1 MQRGRGRGGGGEDGG
16 RMKLNFDG
24 LEMQKFNMPVD
35 RAFEKNSFICQVI
48 KFIPVVIVTKMLKVA
63 YVFVFSAD
71 DSKHIDQFEQN
82 I

>member
-1 MQRGRGRGGGGEDGG
+1 
-16 RMKLNFDG
+16 MKLNFEG

-35 RAFEKNSFICQVI
+35 RAFEKNGFICQVI
-48 KFIPVVIVTKMLKVA
+48 KFILVVIVIKMLKVA